1 MSCCTQNCVPT
12 LLVNNVSVS
21 GTTATLTTNGVLP
34 TKGRFNIKFCGNC
47 VPVCNTATTVV
58 ITDGTTTY
66 KTVLTRCGN
75 TLSLPAL
82 ACQIKKFCVAH
93 FCGSSTT
100 EGTAIIQDKICD
112 ITVYSVTTAA
122 MAAEASTVSTASGKS
137 AKV

>member
-1 MSCCTQNCVPT
+1 MSCCVNNCVPT

-47 VPVCNTATTVV
+47 VPVCNTATTIT
-58 ITDGTTTY
+58 ITDGTTNY

-82 ACQIKKFCVAH
+82 ACQIKKFGVAH

-112 ITVYSVTTAA
+112 ITVYSVTPPAA
-122 MAAEASTVSTASGKS
+122 VAEVATVSTASAKS
-137 AKV
+137 SKV